1 MIVSD
6 SMMQKVDMPGL
17 WFLKS
22 NRPLSDISDLI
33 YELSVKGCAH
43 FFVRSQFKREIQ
55 KDVLA
60 KVMKDFLDEAS
71 DENERNWLE
80 QEMSEHKEHGFLD
93 DLPSMP
99 DIINFHNNNIIL
111 EDIFE
116 LGYDDEKDFLKIL
129 QLNQED
135 AIRIN
140 TTMIIF
146 VQEKDYGP
154 ATEFIENHLFE

>member
-1 MIVSD
+1 
-6 SMMQKVDMPGL
+6 MQKVDMPGL

-80 QEMSEHKEHGFLD
+80 QEMV
-93 DLPSMP
+93 
-99 DIINFHNNNIIL
+99 I
-111 EDIFE
+111 
-116 LGYDDEKDFLKIL
+116 
-129 QLNQED
+129 QL
-135 AIRIN
+135 
-140 TTMIIF
+140 TF
-146 VQEKDYGP
+146 
-154 ATEFIENHLFE
+154 